1 MRVGATA
8 ASGMAVATARMA
20 RSAYNVANVN
30 TPRFQP
36 AREVTQEGP
45 VASGPR
51 STTAAP
57 TAAQTSPQTSAQLG
71 ESFSVHNFQGQTVGG
86 NTDLAFEAI
95 EQINAVHAFRANVAM
110 LQADDE
116 RYGSLLS
123 IKA

>member
-1 MRVGATA
+1 M
-8 ASGMAVATARMA
+8 SGMAVATARMA

-36 AREVTQEGP
+36 VREVTQEGP
-45 VASGPR
+45 IASGPR
-51 STTAAP
+51 STP
-57 TAAQTSPQTSAQLG
+57 TQPSAQASAQFG

-95 EQINAVHAFRANVAM
+95 DQINAVHAFRANVAM

-116 RYGSLLS
+116 RYGSLLN

>member
-1 MRVGATA
+1 M
-8 ASGMAVATARMA
+8 SGMAVATARMA

-30 TPRFQP
+30 TPRFQ
-36 AREVTQEGP
+36 AVREVTQEGP
-45 VASGPR
+45 IAAGPR
-51 STTAAP
+51 SAP
-57 TAAQTSPQTSAQLG
+57 AQPSAQFG

-95 EQINAVHAFRANVAM
+95 DQINAVHAFRANVAM

-116 RYGSLLS
+116 RYGSLLN